1 MRPFETP
8 MRITKSILGYECR
21 EKKSS
26 TETTTRCESTEKSI
40 FSPFA
45 WIICRSMRPR
55 VIFDN
60 CLNRFF
66 LVKVWRMCMCR
77 ETTEEE
83 NATAVL
89 GLSDFLILARVE
101 ARVKK

>member
-1 MRPFETP
+1 
-8 MRITKSILGYECR
+8 
-21 EKKSS
+21 
-26 TETTTRCESTEKSI
+26 
-40 FSPFA
+40 
-45 WIICRSMRPR
+45 
-55 VIFDN
+55 
-60 CLNRFF
+60 
-66 LVKVWRMCMCR
+66 MCR